1 MKKATLAVRILLI
14 IALAAINSLAQSGTP
29 SYNVMDSPFLA
40 KCDGSTDDTLAIHNC
55 LKTAS
60 GAGGGTCMIPSGKTC
75 AFNSTIKFYD
85 PDPAHAFNNV
95 AIGGAAIGSDARPGS
110 GAQQLPR
117 LIYTGTASPAISL
130 QNTGGAALEN
140 LTIYVS
146 NTGFTGTL
154 IESCGAASCVT
165 NDLTFKNLTL
175 YGSGTGLL
183 LSLDQSYNDRVENTL
198 FLNAAVYVRGTASS
212 ASGDFSNVITFI
224 NNGFEAQPGTAFI
237 QNPGANWN
245 IIGNTFEVGTNPA
258 VIQFVNGVLPSF
270 GLLFSGNYI
279 DDFIA
284 QGTTNADMFNF
295 PNTPAG
301 NYNASGGYVFNAN
314 IFGTNSPRTFV
325 FGNNLRGIVIEGNLF
340 WETTTGPLITVG
352 TGVSIDVGSNNYE
365 AVITSFLS
373 GTPAAGRVIDQEG
386 QTTVYGGETVNGN
399 LAVNGF
405 LSKTGGSFRI
415 DHPLDPAHK
424 YLQHSFVES
433 PDMKNIYDGV
443 AILDRKGRAEVT
455 LPNYFEALNED
466 FRYQLTCIGR
476 PALVYVSREIK
487 GNSFVIAGG
496 RPGMRVSWQV
506 TGIRHDAY
514 ANAHR
519 IVVEEEKPAAGNSH

>member
-1 MKKATLAVRILLI
+1 
-14 IALAAINSLAQSGTP
+14 
-29 SYNVMDSPFLA
+29 
-40 KCDGSTDDTLAIHNC
+40 
-55 LKTAS
+55 
-60 GAGGGTCMIPSGKTC
+60 MIPSGKVC
-75 AFNSTIKFYD
+75 VLSSPLNFYETN
-85 PDPAHAFNNV
+85 PGPPPVNVGFNNV
-95 AIGGAAIGSDARPGS
+95 ALVGAAIGSDARPGS
-110 GAQQLPR
+110 GGQQAPR
-117 LIYTGTASPAISL
+117 LKYTGTTFPAISL
-130 QNTGGAALEN
+130 QNAGGAALEN
-140 LTIYVS
+140 LTIS
-146 NTGFTGTL
+146 NAGSTGTL
-154 IESCGAASCVT
+154 IETCGASSCVT

-175 YGSGTGLL
+175 LSNGAGLL
-183 LSLDQSYNDRVENTL
+183 LSLDQTLNARVENTV
-198 FLNAAVYVRGTASS
+198 FGSAAVYIQGVASS
-212 ASGDFSNVITFI
+212 NSNADFSNVITLL
-224 NNGFEAQPGTAFI
+224 NNTFEPQPGTAFI
-237 QNPGANWN
+237 QNPGSNWN
-245 IIGNTFEVGTNPA
+245 IIGNTFEVGNNPA
-258 VIQFVNGVLPSF
+258 VIRFAPGVLPSF
-270 GLLFSGNYI
+270 GLLFTGNYI

-295 PNTPAG
+295 PNTPSG

-365 AVITSFLS
+365 ATITSFLS

-443 AILDRKGRAEVT
+443 VILDRKGRAEVT